1 MRKRILYLLLT
12 ALIAPACMNLSKLS
26 LYDLSGQYSNTRFT
40 SLDAVA
46 VNRGTSGAD
55 IYFLCGLSDM
65 RSVEDT
71 NTGRFY
77 IKAGIACQLFDSYES
92 KHILDSSSFVIAD
105 SSLRPEDSLM
115 KIRIDYPSAGRY
127 ILKLEVTDLNR
138 IDAVSCY
145 LVLDNTGP
153 GSRNHFLARDD
164 EGNILFKNYISAED
178 HFMPGYSGEAVERL
192 FVRYYPRDFPLALP
206 PFIEEPRQHFDYRPD
221 SSFIIEMKDGRTEL
235 LNLPARGF
243 YHFQVDTTE
252 RSGFTVFRFPQGF
265 PEVSTPEQLLQPL
278 RYITT
283 QKEFD
288 ALRQA
293 DDLKL
298 AIDNYWLQIAGNP
311 LRARAMIQK
320 YYGRV
325 VDANNFFS
333 SYLEGWKT
341 DRGLIYI
348 VYGPPGVVYR
358 GEGIEEWI
366 YGEKGNAN
374 SMRFRFAKVLN
385 PFTENDYSLIKSPSY
400 KEKWYNIVNSWRR

>member
-1 MRKRILYLLLT
+1 MRKWILYLLVT
-12 ALIAPACMNLSKLS
+12 ALSAVACINLSKLS

-40 SLDAVA
+40 GLDAVA
-46 VNRGTSGAD
+46 VNRGISGAD
-55 IYFLCGLSDM
+55 VYFMLGLSDM
-65 RSVEDT
+65 RSAE
-71 NTGRFY
+71 NTSSGSLY
-77 IKAGIACQLFDSYES
+77 IKVGITCQLFDSYES
-92 KHILDSSSFVIAD
+92 KHILDSSSFVFAD

-115 KIRIDYPSAGRY
+115 RIRIHYPSEGRY

-138 IDAVSCY
+138 IDAVSKY

-153 GSRNHFLARDD
+153 GSRDHFLARDD
-164 EGNILFKNYISAED
+164 EGSILFKNYVAAED
-178 HFMPGYSGEAVERL
+178 HFTLEHSGEAIERL
-192 FVRYYPRDFPLALP
+192 FAGCYFRDFPLALP
-206 PFIEEPRQHFDYRPD
+206 PFIEETQHYFDYRPD
-221 SSFIIEMKDGRTEL
+221 SSFIIDLQDGRSDL
-235 LNLPARGF
+235 LNLPAQGF
-243 YHFQVDTTE
+243 YHFQIDTNV
-252 RSGFTVFRFPQGF
+252 RSGFTVFRFSEGF
-265 PEVSTPEQLLQPL
+265 PEVSTTEQLLQPL

-288 ALRQA
+288 ALEQA

-298 AIDNYWLQIAGNP
+298 AIDNYWLRIAGNP

-374 SMRFRFAKVLN
+374 SMRFGFVKVQN

>member
-1 MRKRILYLLLT
+1 MRKWIIYLLLT
-12 ALIAPACMNLSKLS
+12 ALTAVACMNLSKLS

-40 SLDAVA
+40 GLDAVA

-55 IYFLCGLSDM
+55 VYFMLDLSDM

-77 IKAGIACQLFDSYES
+77 IKAGIAFRLFDSYES
-92 KHILDSSSFVIAD
+92 KHILDSSSFIIAD
-105 SSLRPEDSLM
+105 SSLRHEDSLL
-115 KIRIDYPSAGRY
+115 RISVDYPSEGLY

-138 IDAVSCY
+138 IDAVSRY

-153 GSRNHFLARDD
+153 GSRDHFLARDD
-164 EGNILFKNYISAED
+164 EGSILFKNYVAAED
-178 HFMPGYSGEAVERL
+178 HFTLEHSGEAIERL
-192 FVRYYPRDFPLALP
+192 FVRYYFRDFPLALP

-221 SSFIIEMKDGRTEL
+221 SNFIIGLQDGRTEL
-235 LNLPARGF
+235 LNLPAQGF
-243 YHFQVDTTE
+243 YHFQIDTNE
-252 RSGFTVFRFPQGF
+252 RSGFTVFRFSEGF
-265 PEVSTPEQLLQPL
+265 PEVSTPQQLLQPL

-288 ALRQA
+288 ALEQA

-298 AIDNYWLQIAGNP
+298 AVDNYWLRIAGNP

-358 GEGIEEWI
+358 GEDIEEWI

-374 SMRFRFAKVLN
+374 SMRFRFVKVQN